1 MKTYDATD
9 QILGKLAVQVANS
22 LRGKDKPSFEK
33 HMVTGE
39 PVTVVNAEK
48 VKVTGRKLQD
58 KMYYRHSGYLGHL
71 KQESLGKLLERRPEE
86 VLRRAVTGMLPKN
99 RLRGLWLKNL
109 TIQKGPD
116 NG

>member
-1 MKTYDATD
+1 MITIDATD

-22 LRGKDKPSFEK
+22 LRGKNKPTFEK
-33 HMVTGE
+33 HKVTGE
-39 PVTVVNAEK
+39 SVTVVNAEK
-48 VKVTGRKLQD
+48 VRVTGRKLQD

-71 KQESLGKLLERRPEE
+71 KQESLGDLLARRPEE

-99 RLRGLWLKNL
+99 KLRSVWLKNL
-109 TIQKGPD
+109 TVKKGSA